1 MFMKLLQTLI
11 VLLCF
16 CLKVEA
22 QMMGSNHVMR
32 GGDKVEWK
40 QVSYKEFQSAG
51 LGCVWNLSDMETL
64 DKKTDVEYFVDPK
77 NANDTNGY
85 LTNREFLL
93 YIFYDLCLKFV
104 D

>member
-32 GGDKVEWK
+32 GGQGGMEASLIQGISKRR
-40 QVSYKEFQSAG
+40 
-51 LGCVWNLSDMETL
+51 LGMCMEL
-64 DKKTDVEYFVDPK
+64 E
-77 NANDTNGY
+77 
-85 LTNREFLL
+85 
-93 YIFYDLCLKFV
+93 
-104 D
+104 